1 MHENN
6 ENSIFN
12 KLNNENSVSED
23 NNNNNNNKSEP
34 ISTIREDKNTD
45 KVFLSVKL
53 TEKNK
58 NPKTYYCKNCNT
70 FPELKI
76 KNNNSLF
83 FLCEFEK
90 NLEIDFK
97 TLNKYIITQKESEE
111 DLKKKLV
118 CQNHLKVFKCY
129 CCECKKNLC
138 EDCYK
143 EELQNYEHN
152 ILNQNNIYKH
162 FDKMDEEI
170 KYKED
175 FIDKYFTAKYKNK
188 NKKQQNYFESNQNQ
202 SENKTEKKN
211 NIDENSD
218 KNTFTIKE
226 ETEEKNKDIDNS
238 LDLFELYYIIHENK
252 KKFPNY
258 SHYLNIENIYY
269 YLTDKLEIEYYS
281 YMDQS
286 EKTIR
291 IFGKNFV
298 ENNKNNCYLIIKN
311 TKVDLCE
318 EYKIEKDE
326 RLKITLVKDK
336 PIKDMSHMFYN
347 CDYLSC
353 ITDKSKWNTDNVSDM
368 NSMFYG
374 CIALD
379 YLPKNI
385 SE

>member
-143 EELQNYEHN
+143 EEL
-152 ILNQNNIYKH
+152 
-162 FDKMDEEI
+162 
-170 KYKED
+170 
-175 FIDKYFTAKYKNK
+175 
-188 NKKQQNYFESNQNQ
+188 
-202 SENKTEKKN
+202 
-211 NIDENSD
+211 
-218 KNTFTIKE
+218 
-226 ETEEKNKDIDNS
+226 
-238 LDLFELYYIIHENK
+238 
-252 KKFPNY
+252 
-258 SHYLNIENIYY
+258 
-269 YLTDKLEIEYYS
+269 
-281 YMDQS
+281 
-286 EKTIR
+286 
-291 IFGKNFV
+291 
-298 ENNKNNCYLIIKN
+298 
-311 TKVDLCE
+311 
-318 EYKIEKDE
+318 
-326 RLKITLVKDK
+326 
-336 PIKDMSHMFYN
+336 
-347 CDYLSC
+347 
-353 ITDKSKWNTDNVSDM
+353 
-368 NSMFYG
+368 
-374 CIALD
+374 
-379 YLPKNI
+379 
-385 SE
+385 